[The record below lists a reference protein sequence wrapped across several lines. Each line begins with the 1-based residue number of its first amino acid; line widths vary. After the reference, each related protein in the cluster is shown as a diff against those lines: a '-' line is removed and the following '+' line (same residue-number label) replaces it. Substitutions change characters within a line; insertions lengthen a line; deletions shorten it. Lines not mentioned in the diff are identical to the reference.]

1 MPRIV
6 IIGAG
11 QAGLQIAESLRKGA
25 WSGEILL
32 LGDEEAPPYQRPPLS
47 KKFLAG
53 DFAEE
58 RLLFRPREHYAKQGI
73 ELRTG
78 TRVLA
83 IGRERRTLQLASGES
98 LAYDGLALTTGT
110 RVRPLPVPGSDHP
123 TVCYLRGL
131 DDARRLKARLAGAK
145 HVVVIGGG
153 FIGLEVAATARHAG
167 CEVHVV
173 EAMDRLMARVMPAV
187 LSDFFAGLHRGHGV
201 QLHLDAQVAAIED
214 GADGAARVRLAGGA
228 VLDADLVVAGI
239 GVLPN
244 QELAAAA
251 GLACGNGIEVD
262 EFARTSDP
270 AIVAAGDCTW
280 HRNRLF
286 DAPHRLES
294 VQNAVDQAKVAA
306 ASLLGTAQPYADVP
320 WFWSDQFEVK
330 LQTAGLSTGA
340 DAHVLRG
347 EPSTAGFSIFHFTG
361 ERLLAVDSVNRPA
374 DHMLA
379 RRLLAAH
386 TPLTREQA
394 ADLTLDLKTL
404 LSAG

>member
-1 MPRIV
+1 
-6 IIGAG
+6 
-11 QAGLQIAESLRKGA
+11 
-25 WSGEILL
+25 
-32 LGDEEAPPYQRPPLS
+32 
-47 KKFLAG
+47 
-53 DFAEE
+53 
-58 RLLFRPREHYAKQGI
+58 
-73 ELRTG
+73 
-78 TRVLA
+78 
-83 IGRERRTLQLASGES
+83 
-98 LAYDGLALTTGT
+98 
-110 RVRPLPVPGSDHP
+110 
-123 TVCYLRGL
+123 
-131 DDARRLKARLAGAK
+131 
-145 HVVVIGGG
+145 VIGGG

-173 EAMDRLMARVMPAV
+173 EAMERLMARVMPAV
-187 LSDFFAGLHRGHGV
+187 LSAFFAGLHRGHGV
-201 QLHLDAQVAAIED
+201 RLHLGAQVAAIED
-214 GADGAARVRLAGGA
+214 GADGAARVRLADGG

-251 GLACGNGIEVD
+251 GLACGNGIVVD

-286 DAPHRLES
+286 DASHRLES

-306 ASLLGTAQPYADVP
+306 ASLLGTPQAYAELP

-330 LQTAGLSTGA
+330 LQTAGLATGA

-347 EPSTAGFSIFHFTG
+347 EPSTAGFSVFHFAG

-379 RRLLAAH
+379 RRLLAAGS
-386 TPLTREQA
+386 PPTRDQA